1 MSVITS
7 EDLKILFTEARTHRE
22 WLPQEVSDQTLRDIY
37 DLMKWGP
44 TSANTTPAR
53 IVFVKNGPEKEK
65 LISALMPMNVDKV
78 KAAPVTAIIAFDE
91 KFYDFIPQLM
101 PISGAAS
108 FRDAFAGNKALSEA
122 TTMRNSSLQGGYFIL
137 AARALGLDCGP
148 MSGFDNQ
155 KLDEAFFSG
164 TSWKSNFICNLGH
177 GNAAK
182 LHPRAPRLSFEQA
195 CRIV

>member
-1 MSVITS
+1 MNMISN
-7 EDLKILFTEARTHRE
+7 EDFKILFTEARTHQG

-53 IVFVKNGPEKEK
+53 ITFVKNGPQKEK
-65 LISALMPMNVDKV
+65 LIGSLSPMNVDKV
-78 KAAPVTAIIAFDE
+78 KAAPITAIIAFDE
-91 KFYDFIPQLM
+91 KFYDFIPQLL
-101 PISGAAS
+101 PIPNAAVY
-108 FRDAFAGNKALSEA
+108 RNMFAGNKALSEA
-122 TTMRNSSLQGGYFIL
+122 TTMRNSSLQGGYFIM

-164 TSWKSNFICNLGH
+164 TSWKSNFICNLGY
-177 GNAAK
+177 GDPAK
-182 LHPRAPRLSFEQA
+182 LNPRGPRLSFEEA

>member
-1 MSVITS
+1 MISN
-7 EDLKILFTEARTHRE
+7 ENLKILFTEARTHRE

-53 IVFVKNGPEKEK
+53 IVFVKSGPAKEK
-65 LISALMPMNVDKV
+65 LISTLMPMNVDKV

-101 PISGAAS
+101 PIPGAAG
-108 FRDAFAGNKALSEA
+108 FRDAFAGNQALSEA

-182 LHPRAPRLSFEQA
+182 LHPRGPRLSFEEA